1 MYHVLNKLCVMKRL
15 NRICLVIILTF
26 GLFLTFGNN
35 NTLQFGSRVVA
46 QTGSGSGFDSG
57 SGSISRAKLIIEDCF
72 VHRLIEVTNPH
83 TGETELVL
91 EIRSGRRGYC
101 KSSTSDSDRCV
112 LSDQFPCDASFN

>member
-1 MYHVLNKLCVMKRL
+1 MKRL